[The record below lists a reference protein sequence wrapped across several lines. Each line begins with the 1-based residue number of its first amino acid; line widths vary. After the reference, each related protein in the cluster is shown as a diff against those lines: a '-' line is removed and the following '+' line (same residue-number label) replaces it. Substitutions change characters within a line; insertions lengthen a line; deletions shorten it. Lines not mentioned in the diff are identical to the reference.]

1 MKSFSGISKTVF
13 LLCGSV
19 IGAGFIGG
27 TELAEFFGGNG
38 YLPYL
43 ILSAFLFF
51 SGFTIVLLREKKN
64 DGLTVSVREKQYT
77 CKVFFAAEFV
87 FCSAMLA
94 GITEILKSF
103 GAGGFSYLISL
114 AVFSASCFLAE
125 TGRLRADKANAAL
138 MPAILI
144 LLNVLIITRL
154 SRGTTLNA
162 SGELCPSRFRGTVK
176 TFLYVFLNVFISAP
190 AVKCAAKE
198 NGVTSLVVAAAAGS
212 VIIAAEAF
220 LILRVSE
227 SCGTLKESLPL
238 LSALK
243 NGGAFTRFCVYFA
256 LLVAAYTSFYT
267 CLFSLKSESE
277 RISGGRAEKIAVY
290 VLVYCFSVA
299 GLKRIVSFVYP
310 IFGAFGVCYVIN
322 SLIKLVCEKGKFSK
336 SAKTVK
342 SRGIKIKAKA
352 HNKLKFRFGGVI
364 KCLKREKIR

>member
-1 MKSFSGISKTVF
+1 MKSFSGILKTVF

-19 IGAGFIGG
+19 IGVGFVGG

-51 SGFTIVLLREKKN
+51 SGFTIVLLREKKD
-64 DGLTVSVREKQYT
+64 DGLTVSVREKQFT

-103 GAGGFSYLISL
+103 GAGGFAYLISL
-114 AVFSASCFLAE
+114 VIFFASCFLAE

-138 MPAILI
+138 MPAVLI

-154 SRGTTLNA
+154 SSGTTLNA
-162 SGELCPSRFRGTVK
+162 SGELYPSRFRGTVK
-176 TFLYVFLNVFISAP
+176 TLLYVFLNVFISAP

-198 NGVTSLVVAAAAGS
+198 NGVTSLVVTAAAGS
-212 VIIAAEAF
+212 LIIAAEAF

-227 SCGTLKESLPL
+227 KCGTFKEPLPL

-243 NGGAFTRFCVYFA
+243 NGGAFTRFCLYFA

-267 CLFSLKSESE
+267 CLFSLRSESE
-277 RISGGRAEKIAVY
+277 RISTRRAEKIAIY

-322 SLIKLVCEKGKFSK
+322 SLIMLVCAKGKSSK
-336 SAKTVK
+336 SAKTVR
-342 SRGIKIKAKA
+342 SRGIKIKEEA

-364 KCLKREKIR
+364 KCLKREKTR

>member
-1 MKSFSGISKTVF
+1 MKGFSGILKTVF

-19 IGAGFIGG
+19 IGAGFVGG
-27 TELAEFFGGNG
+27 TELAEFFGENG
-38 YLPYL
+38 YIYYL

-51 SGFTIVLLREKKN
+51 SGFTIILLRKKKN
-64 DGLTVSVREKQYT
+64 DGLIVSAREELFT
-77 CKVFFAAEFV
+77 GKVFFAAEFV

-114 AVFSASCFLAE
+114 AVFSVSCFLAE
-125 TGRLRADKANAAL
+125 TGKLRADKANAAL
-138 MPAILI
+138 MPAVLI

-154 SRGTTLNA
+154 SSGTALNA
-162 SGELCPSRFRGTVK
+162 NSEIRPSFFRGTVK

-190 AVKCAAKE
+190 AVKEAAKE
-198 NGVTSLVVAAAAGS
+198 NGVTSLIVAAAACS

-227 SCGTLKESLPL
+227 KCGTFKEPLPL

-243 NGGAFTRFCVYFA
+243 NGGSFTRFCVYVA
-256 LLVAAYTSFYT
+256 LIVAAYASFYT
-267 CLFSLKSESE
+267 CLFSLRSESE
-277 RISGGRAEKIAVY
+277 RISGGRTEMMAVY
-290 VLVYCFSVA
+290 VLVYGFSVA

-310 IFGAFGVCYVIN
+310 IFGAFGVCYVVN
-322 SLIKLVCEKGKFSK
+322 SLIKLVCAKGKSSK
-336 SAKTVK
+336 IAEIVK
-342 SRGIKIKAKA
+342 SRSIKNNAKA

-364 KCLKREKIR
+364 KCLKREKTR